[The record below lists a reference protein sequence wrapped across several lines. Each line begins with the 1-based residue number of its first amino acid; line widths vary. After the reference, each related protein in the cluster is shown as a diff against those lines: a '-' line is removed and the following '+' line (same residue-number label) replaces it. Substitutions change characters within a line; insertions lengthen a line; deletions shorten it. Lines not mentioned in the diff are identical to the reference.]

1 MKLCRAGHLSHPLT
15 ISSHTC
21 HPLPVTHPCSD
32 KRGQGGGRIIA
43 GSVLLKLSALPAPG
57 SSRLGTYLRL
67 GFSYLITPHTLAL
80 HTSGV
85 LEALGGDQRA
95 VAAGRVVSEWLADQ
109 GQAVVPDSLV
119 RQVGRGSADV
129 FILRSHSR

>member
-1 MKLCRAGHLSHPLT
+1 M
-15 ISSHTC
+15 
-21 HPLPVTHPCSD
+21 
-32 KRGQGGGRIIA
+32 
-43 GSVLLKLSALPAPG
+43 PAPG

-67 GFSYLITPHTLAL
+67 AFSYLITPHTLSL

-85 LEALGGDQRA
+85 LETLGRDQRA

-119 RQVGRGSADV
+119 NQVRRFCCSTHVVYTPRYNQGR
-129 FILRSHSR
+129 